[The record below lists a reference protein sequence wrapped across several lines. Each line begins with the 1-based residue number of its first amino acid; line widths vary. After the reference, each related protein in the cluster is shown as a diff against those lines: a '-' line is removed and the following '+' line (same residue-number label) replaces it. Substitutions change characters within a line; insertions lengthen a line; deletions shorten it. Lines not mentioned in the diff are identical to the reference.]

1 MKCDSETLVLH
12 PHNMNNTMDHAL
24 GDSDVRPYP
33 PIPLVSVQLVA
44 ASPIARIAAAC
55 SEVESA
61 SRGGG
66 VPNWATVK
74 PRAVSIHR

>member
-1 MKCDSETLVLH
+1 MGKGDSATLVLH
-12 PHNMNNTMDHAL
+12 LHDMNNSTKHAL
-24 GDSDVRPYP
+24 GDSGVRVYP
-33 PIPLVSVQLVA
+33 PIPLVSVQLVT

-55 SEVESA
+55 SDVESA

-74 PRAVSIHR
+74 P